1 MAQIPGSV
9 PLTGK
14 VAPTDDTDTFA
25 THVDIYGE
33 GGYMTVADIA
43 ERNAITSER
52 RKQGMAVFVN
62 DTNELYILEDGVANT
77 NWQLFSGGGGSGS
90 MQDVFNAS
98 SPNVD
103 AIDQSKSLAL
113 TAHEVTL
120 FANNDDPNAPV
131 GSTGELTIASM
142 DASGGHHNTPTWIK
156 LRGGQFGAGELNIAG
171 VAGQSAAPAVGDV
184 LIIDS
189 IDAANLNQAK
199 MKFTSASS
207 ISTGSMQDVFDNS
220 TPNIIATDASKT
232 LSLSAGTTNIL
243 TATSSGGSGEITIQS
258 DDAGKIVELQLDAT
272 NAEVNLTSYGLI
284 NTKAIDSGVSTQRFG
299 EISTE
304 LNNQGFP
311 GAVVNIKSQGA
322 TGDNNVLTR
331 VSSSRINQ
339 GILEDCVLEL
349 SPVGGTTLLN
359 SWKNT
364 TVNADEIMLVQ
375 GDRVEIRSITD
386 FTELRNENSAING
399 SATIT
404 QEYDGGTNGYVN
416 RITASGS
423 VGTNEIVV
431 NEKDVLINIA
441 GGALT
446 GDVLAS
452 KTSGALAQLEWQPG
466 VQQLKV
472 NLTEAEVQALHTS
485 AIDIILSG
493 GIPSGKLLNVLNV
506 LCFVDTQFTNSETL
520 KFYIDSCTAGGGFSN
535 PIYQADLITGQP
547 VGTGTYAG
555 RSNSAQSFGSNCQ
568 ALTVKLTGASGV
580 PVNSG
585 GVGGIDVYVSY
596 QFIDK

>member
-33 GGYMTVADIA
+33 GGYMTVANTA
-43 ERNAITSER
+43 ERDAITSER

-62 DTNELYILEDGVANT
+62 DTNEMYILQDGVT
-77 NWQLFSGGGGSGS
+77 NADWVLFSGGGGSNP
-90 MQDVFNAS
+90 D
-98 SPNVD
+98 
-103 AIDQSKSLAL
+103 
-113 TAHEVTL
+113 
-120 FANNDDPNAPV
+120 
-131 GSTGELTIASM
+131 
-142 DASGGHHNTPTWIK
+142 
-156 LRGGQFGAGELNIAG
+156 
-171 VAGQSAAPAVGDV
+171 
-184 LIIDS
+184 
-189 IDAANLNQAK
+189 
-199 MKFTSASS
+199 
-207 ISTGSMQDVFDNS
+207 MQDVFDNS
-220 TPNIIATDASKT
+220 TPNIIAVDASKT

-243 TATSSGGSGEITIQS
+243 TDTGSGGSGEITIQS
-258 DDAGKIVELQLDAT
+258 GDAGKIVELQLDSA
-272 NAEVNLTSYGLI
+272 NAEVNLTSHGLI
-284 NTKAIDSGVSTQRFG
+284 NTKAIDSAVSTQRFG

-304 LNNQGFP
+304 LNNLGFP
-311 GAVVNIKSQGA
+311 GAVVNVKSQGVTA
-322 TGDNNVLTR
+322 DNNILTR
-331 VSSSRINQ
+331 VSSSRIN
-339 GILEDCVLEL
+339 GGVVEDCVLEL

-364 TVNADEIMLVQ
+364 TVNADDIMLVQ
-375 GDRVEIRSITD
+375 GDRVEIRSHTAL
-386 FTELRNENSAING
+386 TEIRNENNAITG
-399 SATIT
+399 SATIV
-404 QEYDGGTNGYVN
+404 QQYDGGTNGYAN
-416 RITASGS
+416 KITASGS

-441 GGALT
+441 GGAVT

-452 KTSGALAQLEWQPG
+452 KTTGALAQLEWQPG

-472 NLTEAEVQALHTS
+472 NLTEAEIQTLHTS
-485 AIDIILSG
+485 GIDIILSG
-493 GIPSGKLLNVLNV
+493 GIPSNKFLNVLNV
-506 LCFVDTQFTNSETL
+506 LCYVDTQFTNSETL
-520 KFYIDSCTAGGGFSN
+520 KFYIDSCSAGGGFSN

-555 RSNSAQSFGSNCQ
+555 RSNSAESFGSNCQ

-580 PVNSG
+580 PINSG

>member
-33 GGYMTVADIA
+33 GGYMTVANTT
-43 ERNAITSER
+43 ERDAITSER

-62 DTNELYILEDGVANT
+62 DTNEMYILQDGVT
-77 NWQLFSGGGGSGS
+77 NADWVLFSGGGGDLAIEYEGLEITSAADKINFTGSGVTAS
-90 MQDVFNAS
+90 ASGFDITVNIPGGGGNPDMQDVFN
-98 SPNVD
+98 
-103 AIDQSKSLAL
+103 
-113 TAHEVTL
+113 
-120 FANNDDPNAPV
+120 
-131 GSTGELTIASM
+131 
-142 DASGGHHNTPTWIK
+142 
-156 LRGGQFGAGELNIAG
+156 
-171 VAGQSAAPAVGDV
+171 
-184 LIIDS
+184 
-189 IDAANLNQAK
+189 
-199 MKFTSASS
+199 
-207 ISTGSMQDVFDNS
+207 NS
-220 TPNIIATDASKT
+220 TPNITAIDASKT

-243 TATSSGGSGEITIQS
+243 TDTGSGGSGEITIQS
-258 DDAGKIVELQLDAT
+258 GDAGKIVELQLDSA
-272 NAEVNLTSYGLI
+272 NAEVNLTSHGLI
-284 NTKAIDSGVSTQRFG
+284 NTKAIDSAVSTQRFG

-304 LNNQGFP
+304 LNNLGFP
-311 GAVVNIKSQGA
+311 GAVVNIKSQGVTA
-322 TGDNNVLTR
+322 DNNILTR
-331 VSSSRINQ
+331 VSSSRIN
-339 GILEDCVLEL
+339 GGVVEDCVLEL

-364 TVNADEIMLVQ
+364 TVNADDIMLVQ
-375 GDRVEIRSITD
+375 GDRVEIRSHTA
-386 FTELRNENSAING
+386 FTELRNQDNAFTG

-466 VQQLKV
+466 IQQLKV
-472 NLTEAEVQALHTS
+472 NLTDAEVQALHTTP
-485 AIDIILSG
+485 IDIILSG
-493 GIPSGKLLNVLNV
+493 SIPANKFLSVINV
-506 LCFVDTQFTNSETL
+506 LCYSRSNYTNSESL
-520 KFYIDSCTAGGGFSN
+520 KFYIDSCTTGGGSSN
-535 PIYQADLITGQP
+535 PIYQADLITGAA

-555 RSNSAQSFGSNCQ
+555 RSNSAESFGSNCQ
-568 ALTVKLTGASGV
+568 ALTVALTGASGTV
-580 PVNSG
+580 VNTDG
-585 GVGGIDVYVSY
+585 TGGIDVYVSY
-596 QFIDK
+596 QYIDK

>member
-207 ISTGSMQDVFDNS
+207 ISTGSMQD
-220 TPNIIATDASKT
+220 
-232 LSLSAGTTNIL
+232 
-243 TATSSGGSGEITIQS
+243 
-258 DDAGKIVELQLDAT
+258 
-272 NAEVNLTSYGLI
+272 
-284 NTKAIDSGVSTQRFG
+284 
-299 EISTE
+299 
-304 LNNQGFP
+304 
-311 GAVVNIKSQGA
+311 
-322 TGDNNVLTR
+322 
-331 VSSSRINQ
+331 
-339 GILEDCVLEL
+339 
-349 SPVGGTTLLN
+349 
-359 SWKNT
+359 
-364 TVNADEIMLVQ
+364 
-375 GDRVEIRSITD
+375 
-386 FTELRNENSAING
+386 
-399 SATIT
+399 
-404 QEYDGGTNGYVN
+404 
-416 RITASGS
+416 
-423 VGTNEIVV
+423 
-431 NEKDVLINIA
+431 
-441 GGALT
+441 
-446 GDVLAS
+446 
-452 KTSGALAQLEWQPG
+452 
-466 VQQLKV
+466 
-472 NLTEAEVQALHTS
+472 
-485 AIDIILSG
+485 
-493 GIPSGKLLNVLNV
+493 
-506 LCFVDTQFTNSETL
+506 
-520 KFYIDSCTAGGGFSN
+520 
-535 PIYQADLITGQP
+535 
-547 VGTGTYAG
+547 
-555 RSNSAQSFGSNCQ
+555 
-568 ALTVKLTGASGV
+568 
-580 PVNSG
+580 
-585 GVGGIDVYVSY
+585 
-596 QFIDK
+596 